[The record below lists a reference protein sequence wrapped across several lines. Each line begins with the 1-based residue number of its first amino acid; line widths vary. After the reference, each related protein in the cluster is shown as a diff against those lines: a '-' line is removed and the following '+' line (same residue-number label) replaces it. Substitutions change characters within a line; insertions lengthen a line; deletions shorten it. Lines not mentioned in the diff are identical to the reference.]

1 MIVALSRIV
10 VAVAARSL
18 GSRRSGWAAAM
29 EAELGAAIEDG
40 RPLGFALGCLFTALL
55 TLTADREG
63 RVVLAAHALAVAFI
77 LPAAAV
83 SLLSAWY
90 GFPYLGVG
98 RAGLHGLVAGTS
110 EQLPLLNAG
119 NWCAA
124 PPLTLLVLALAAGQ
138 IALAWI
144 LLERDWT
151 RAHAVGRFNAAALTS
166 LSSVT
171 ALLALDVRPML
182 LPLAV
187 LVTETLAIMALAHE
201 ASHADEDVLAE
212 VPDG

>member
-1 MIVALSRIV
+1 VIVALSRIV
-10 VAVAARSL
+10 VALAANSL
-18 GSRRSGWAAAM
+18 GTRRGGWAAAM
-29 EAELGAAIEDG
+29 KAELDAAIEDG
-40 RPLGFALGCLFTALL
+40 RPLGFALGCLLAAWL
-55 TLTADREG
+55 TLATERKG
-63 RVVLAAHALAVAFI
+63 RAVLAAHAFATGFI

-90 GFPYLGVG
+90 GFPYLGAG
-98 RAGLHGLVAGTS
+98 RAGLRGLMAGTS

-138 IALAWI
+138 VALAWF

-151 RAHAVGRFNAAALTS
+151 RAHAVGRFNAAALTT
-166 LSSVT
+166 LASVT
-171 ALLALDVRPML
+171 ALLALDVGQMM
-182 LPLAV
+182 LPLMV
-187 LVTETLAIMALAHE
+187 LVTETLAVMALAHE
-201 ASHADEDVLAE
+201 SPHAGEDVPAE